1 VKAFLAL
8 SILLAGVSGCGMV
21 KDEPTSKEVDDTVK
35 DVEYKVKESR
45 TLSSLAKIETS
56 IAAYIEHEK
65 KIPANLEA
73 LVPSYLAEI
82 PTVELGM
89 VRHRDTTDVRTYPAS
104 VLRDGAVDG
113 SKLRDSGKWGYV
125 HNERQVVIFVDCTH
139 LTSGGLPWYRAR
151 GVY

>member
-1 VKAFLAL
+1 VKRALAL
-8 SILLAGVSGCGMV
+8 LAVAAGLAACGMTR
-21 KDEPTSKEVDDTVK
+21 DEPTSREVDETVK

-56 IAAYIEHEK
+56 IAAYVEHEK

-73 LVPSYLAEI
+73 LVPAYLAEI

-89 VRHRDTTDVRTYPAS
+89 VRHRDTAAVRSYPAA

-113 SKLRDSGKWGYV
+113 SQLRDSGKWGYV
-125 HNERQVVIFVDCTH
+125 HNDRQVVIFVDCTH
-139 LTSGGLPWYRAR
+139 LTSGGTPWYRAR